1 VYVGVF
7 VLGAI
12 STLADQPPN
21 REFQAGVALVT
32 VDVVVTDRHGHTVPG
47 LDRSQFRLTEDGRP
61 REILQFQAVQV
72 PPPTGSLPTAPASR
86 PRVSSNAREAQ
97 PARTFAIV
105 FDDLHLSPAQAD
117 PARKVVAAFLREA
130 LSSNDRVALITT
142 GGDVWWTTVVG
153 RGRDDLFALTRRLQG
168 HRPPDTTSGHISDW
182 EALRIHERD
191 RSVLALVT
199 RRLTDMGAVAD
210 LNVSRGYTGIMKEM
224 GVTDEGH
231 PMVRSRAEE
240 VYAASVNRRRVT
252 LGLLARVTDA
262 LAGAEGRKS
271 VILVSEGFV
280 SEPQR
285 SEYRDVIASA
295 RRTNVAIYFLNARG
309 GAELATAGASDSPRL
324 LSEGQKTVGERNV
337 YIDAERNEAEG
348 AVSVALD
355 TGGFAVG
362 ATADLARAI
371 RQIAD
376 ESRVY
381 YLLAYDPL
389 APLDGKYHKI
399 GVEVLRDGLAVYA
412 RKGYFADTPRGKGR
426 DPEPAN
432 DKLTPAI
439 RAALDAPADDS
450 GLPLRLAAYVRNTDG
465 DKTDVMLVGEI
476 DVGALPGARP
486 GAPDVDIE
494 YYMASVSRESGER
507 AGISDKAHLSL
518 SAGHAPLVTRNFR
531 LSGGTWQARLVVRD
545 ANSGRMGS
553 VTHDFEVPAHQGFRM
568 TTPILTDMVE
578 PGPRPVPVAHL
589 AFAAGAPVVAQFEVS
604 GQRSGPDGRSRVLSG
619 FTLTGPGGRT
629 LAHMDPTPIRP
640 GTDGRLARMLKL
652 PVPPEPGQYDLT
664 LTAHDDIAGGDLVE
678 HETFWID

>member
-1 VYVGVF
+1 VV

-12 STLADQPPN
+12 SSSAGQSPN

-47 LDRSQFRLTEDGRP
+47 LDRAQFRLTEDGRP

-86 PRVSSNAREAQ
+86 PRVSSNAREVQ

-105 FDDLHLSPAQAD
+105 FDDLHLSPAQAE
-117 PARKVVAAFLREA
+117 PARKVVAEFLREA

-153 RGRDDLFALTRRLQG
+153 RGRDDLFALTSRLQG
-168 HRPPDTTSGHISDW
+168 HRPPDTTVGHISDW
-182 EALRIHERD
+182 EALRIHDRD

-210 LNVSRGYTGIMKEM
+210 LNVSKAYTGIMKEM
-224 GVTDEGH
+224 GVADEGH
-231 PMVRSRAEE
+231 PMVRSRADE

-252 LGLLARVTDA
+252 LRLLARVTDA

-295 RRTNVAIYFLNARG
+295 RRANVAIYFLNARG
-309 GAELATAGASDSPRL
+309 GAELVTAGASDSPRL
-324 LSEGQKTVGERNV
+324 LSEGKNAVGERSV

-362 ATADLARAI
+362 ATADLGRAI

-426 DPEPAN
+426 DPEPAS
-432 DKLTPAI
+432 DKLAPAI
-439 RAALDAPADDS
+439 RAALDAPADES
-450 GLPLRLAAYVRNTDG
+450 GLPLRLAAYIRNNDG

-476 DVGALPGARP
+476 EVGALPGAHP
-486 GAPDVDIE
+486 GAPDVGIE

-507 AGISDKAHLSL
+507 AGLSDKAHLSL
-518 SAGHAPLVTRNFR
+518 SAGHAPLLTRTFR

-545 ANSGRMGS
+545 ANSGRIGS
-553 VTHDFEVPAHQGFRM
+553 VTHDFEVPAHKGFRM
-568 TTPILTDMVE
+568 TTPILTDTVE

-589 AFAAGAPVVAQFEVS
+589 AFAAGAPVVAQFEVY
-604 GQRSGPDGRSRVLSG
+604 GQRSGPDGKSRVLSG
-619 FTLTGPGGRT
+619 FTLTGPGRRT

-640 GTDGRLARMLKL
+640 GADGRLARMLKL

-664 LTAHDDIAGGDLVE
+664 LTAHDDISGESLVE
-678 HETFWID
+678 RETFWID